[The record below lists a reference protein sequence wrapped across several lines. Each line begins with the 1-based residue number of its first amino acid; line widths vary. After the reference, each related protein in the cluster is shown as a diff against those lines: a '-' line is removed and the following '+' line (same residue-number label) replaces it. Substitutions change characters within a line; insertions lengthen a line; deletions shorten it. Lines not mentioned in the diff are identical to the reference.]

1 MLHTRVG
8 CTPPNAHI
16 VGARIARPEPA
27 AILAKLAVDAP
38 YAQRGRRNA
47 LHTEGKRTRDARPYA
62 EWYRRTPARIG
73 TRFVGLGQH
82 RTIWQ
87 AHSAK
92 DFASY
97 ESYKRAGILYVFPP
111 FITARMGQKIGRR
124 PQTQLCGDALEKVYH
139 IPGEME
145 TFSLGTAKMGLT
157 AGVGYGIMASPVKK
171 GLFFLP
177 FSFRGNS
184 ISLPGCGREAKLRRC
199 RTCAS
204 KSL

>member
-1 MLHTRVG
+1 M
-8 CTPPNAHI
+8 
-16 VGARIARPEPA
+16 ARPPA
-27 AILAKLAVDAP
+27 PVCKAVRRPLGVQSDRRGGLHIRPMTHRMHLRQAHFR
-38 YAQRGRRNA
+38 RGRCPHRPLRAEPLDPGANRSPVPGG
-47 LHTEGKRTRDARPYA
+47 HTGRPYG
-62 EWYRRTPARIG
+62 RL
-73 TRFVGLGQH
+73 FVG
-82 RTIWQ
+82 
-87 AHSAK
+87 
-92 DFASY
+92 
-97 ESYKRAGILYVFPP
+97 
-111 FITARMGQKIGRR
+111 
-124 PQTQLCGDALEKVYH
+124 LEKVYH

-157 AGVGYGIMASPVKK
+157 AGVGYGIMTSPVKK

>member
-1 MLHTRVG
+1 M
-8 CTPPNAHI
+8 
-16 VGARIARPEPA
+16 ARPPA
-27 AILAKLAVDAP
+27 PVCKAVRRPLGVQSDRRGGLHIRPMPHRMHLRQAHFR
-38 YAQRGRRNA
+38 RGRYGHRPLWAEPLDPGANRSPVPGG
-47 LHTEGKRTRDARPYA
+47 HTGRPYG
-62 EWYRRTPARIG
+62 RL
-73 TRFVGLGQH
+73 FVG
-82 RTIWQ
+82 
-87 AHSAK
+87 
-92 DFASY
+92 
-97 ESYKRAGILYVFPP
+97 
-111 FITARMGQKIGRR
+111 
-124 PQTQLCGDALEKVYH
+124 LEKVYH

>member
-1 MLHTRVG
+1 MHPVTAACGHAALRPTRPAE
-8 CTPPNAHI
+8 CAAH
-16 VGARIARPEPA
+16 
-27 AILAKLAVDAP
+27 
-38 YAQRGRRNA
+38 RGQ
-47 LHTEGKRTRDARPYA
+47 TDARCAPLRQTEPLDPGANRSPVPGGHTGRPYG
-62 EWYRRTPARIG
+62 RL
-73 TRFVGLGQH
+73 FVGLGQH

-87 AHSAK
+87 EHSAK

-157 AGVGYGIMASPVKK
+157 AGVAYGIMASPVKK

>member
-1 MLHTRVG
+1 MRFAPQERAWRVRNRVRFSQNWRSMHPVTAACGHAALRPTRPAE
-8 CTPPNAHI
+8 CAAH
-16 VGARIARPEPA
+16 
-27 AILAKLAVDAP
+27 
-38 YAQRGRRNA
+38 RGQ
-47 LHTEGKRTRDARPYA
+47 TDARCAPLRQTEPLDPGANRSPVPGGHTGRPYG
-62 EWYRRTPARIG
+62 RL
-73 TRFVGLGQH
+73 FVG
-82 RTIWQ
+82 
-87 AHSAK
+87 
-92 DFASY
+92 
-97 ESYKRAGILYVFPP
+97 
-111 FITARMGQKIGRR
+111 
-124 PQTQLCGDALEKVYH
+124 LEKVYH
-139 IPGEME
+139 IPGKME

>member
-1 MLHTRVG
+1 M
-8 CTPPNAHI
+8 
-16 VGARIARPEPA
+16 ARPPA
-27 AILAKLAVDAP
+27 PVCKAVRRPLGVQSDRRGGLHIRPMTHRMHLRQAHFR
-38 YAQRGRRNA
+38 RGRCPHRPLRAEPLDPGANRNPVPGG
-47 LHTEGKRTRDARPYA
+47 HTGRPYG
-62 EWYRRTPARIG
+62 RL
-73 TRFVGLGQH
+73 FVG
-82 RTIWQ
+82 
-87 AHSAK
+87 
-92 DFASY
+92 
-97 ESYKRAGILYVFPP
+97 
-111 FITARMGQKIGRR
+111 
-124 PQTQLCGDALEKVYH
+124 LEKVYH

-157 AGVGYGIMASPVKK
+157 AGVGYGIMTSPVKK